1 MGKMVLRRT
10 QEIICH
16 YYLQYL
22 LLTALYMLEPWERMA
37 FSILSLSLFSCVL
50 FSHRNADAVVE
61 VNSAGWKS
69 QLTALFM
76 T

>member
-1 MGKMVLRRT
+1 MVLRRT

-37 FSILSLSLFSCVL
+37 FTTVL
-50 FSHRNADAVVE
+50 VAVLAMGVYTAY
-61 VNSAGWKS
+61 VFLPLHISAALNYL
-69 QLTALFM
+69 QLI
-76 T
+76 